1 MSATVIDMHREVS
14 LGLLKSTSAYAIR
27 TPKGQKDPGHV
38 RWDPK
43 TNSPEESQ
51 RTIHLL
57 ERSNDNIGVHLHGK
71 AIDVDTDTDN
81 VFMLSALDHFLP
93 PTAHVWGRKSRPRT
107 HRFYETIGMEHFD
120 PTQYPFLAAIQKI
133 PALSV
138 EIRGGEAKSGRYSL
152 LPGSLHPSG
161 EAYEWADLKAARST
175 PVTVD
180 LARIVNGVRFACVA
194 ALIAP
199 YWTEG
204 VRNQLCM
211 ALSGFFH
218 RAAAHVSDMG
228 AMSQLYF
235 ERKDA
240 KELMEGLIKIADDD
254 EADYA
259 MRMRTFDQT
268 WDKADQ
274 GHPVQGAST
283 IVKITG
289 DESILPLL
297 YTLLAD
303 TPDLIAFDRFLDRYA
318 VRNGTSNIIDRARAG
333 HRSAS
338 YIMTV
343 NDFRNSNMHMT
354 ITTGTGDRR
363 LMTNILLASTRAIR
377 VEGLAFVPGGD
388 DLIERGDSKFVNQW
402 RGFEIPMYDKKVKD
416 EDVILFLDY
425 VDRILA
431 DSDKRVYEWILA
443 WVADLFKFPANKPGT
458 ALVLVGKPG
467 AGKSLLGEKVIRAII
482 GRNHSMQTNTVESL
496 TGQFNQDSSNMLFI
510 QCDEA
515 MNSRRR
521 SDANKMK
528 SMITDRT
535 RRIEPKGV
543 NAFEVEDCA
552 RYCFTS
558 NEDAEAVAIVDG
570 QDDRR
575 YSVFKVNEDY
585 ATNSTMD
592 PAKKRSYWEKLHEW
606 LEKEENLSKLH
617 RYFYDYTYD
626 RAILRRPLDT
636 EARRKVQQHSQRGFD
651 DWLMQI
657 VSYEHPFENLQ
668 ERDQKSEESYVNKA
682 GKFVM
687 SMDGWPDMVSYRRL
701 EDSYEYYRKRKGMSG
716 TTSSYNAQQI
726 KQEFI
731 TRGILPKEPPSG
743 RIDHSYELWK
753 NGTPVVETKKIRVT
767 AMPKRDAIA
776 NYLWE
781 KFGFRVSHGDDISDN
796 LAGQE
801 PAEDKGPKY

>member
-1 MSATVIDMHREVS
+1 MSAAVIDMHREVS
-14 LGLLKSTSAYAIR
+14 IGLLKSTTAYAIR

-38 RWDPK
+38 RWDPR
-43 TNSPEESQ
+43 TNSHEESQ
-51 RTIHLL
+51 KTIHLL

-81 VFMLSALDHFLP
+81 PFVLAALDHFLP
-93 PTAHVWGRKSRPRT
+93 ATAHVWGRKSRPRT
-107 HRFYETIGMEHFD
+107 HRFYETIGMEAFD
-120 PTQYPFLAAIQKI
+120 PSQYPFLAAIQKI
-133 PALSV
+133 PTLAV

-161 EAYEWADLKAARST
+161 ETYEWADLKAARST

-180 LARIVNGVRFACVA
+180 LSRIVNGVRFACVA

-218 RAAAHVSDMG
+218 RAAAHVADMG
-228 AMSQLYF
+228 AMSQLFF

-240 KELMEGLIKIADDD
+240 KELMEGLIKISDDD

-274 GHPVQGAST
+274 GHPVQGAT
-283 IVKITG
+283 TLVKITG
-289 DESILPLL
+289 DESLLPLL

-303 TPDLIAFDRFLDRYA
+303 TPDLIAFDKFLDRYA
-318 VRNGTSNIIDRARAG
+318 VRNGTSNIIDRQRAG

-338 YIMTV
+338 FLMTV

-354 ITTGTGDRR
+354 ITTGTGERR
-363 LMTNILLASTRAIR
+363 QMTNILLASTRTLR
-377 VEGLAFVPGGD
+377 VEGLAFVPGDD
-388 DLIERGDSKFVNQW
+388 DLIIRGDAKFVNQW
-402 RGFEIPMYDKKVKD
+402 RGFEIPMYDKKVKK
-416 EDVILFLDY
+416 EDVSIFLDY
-425 VDRILA
+425 VENILA
-431 DSDKRVYEWILA
+431 DGNAKSYEWILA
-443 WVADLFKFPANKPGT
+443 WVADLFKFPATKPGT
-458 ALVLVGKPG
+458 ALVMVGKPG
-467 AGKSLLGEKVIRAII
+467 SGKTFLGEKIIRPII
-482 GRNHSMQTNTVESL
+482 GRNHSMQTNTIESL
-496 TGQFNQDSSNMLFI
+496 TGTFNQDSSNMLFV

-515 MNSRRR
+515 MNSRRQ
-521 SDANKMK
+521 SDANRMK

-543 NAFEVEDCA
+543 NAYEVEDSA
-552 RYCFTS
+552 RYYFTS
-558 NEDAEAVAIVDG
+558 NKENEAVAIVDG

-575 YSVFKVNEDY
+575 YSVYRINEAY
-585 ATNSTMD
+585 AASSDMD
-592 PAKKRSYWEKLHEW
+592 PDKKDEYWRKLHEW
-606 LEKEENLSKLH
+606 AENTENLSKVH
-617 RYFYDYTYD
+617 RYLYDHVYD
-626 RAILRRPLDT
+626 RAMLRKPLDT
-636 EARRKVQQHSQRGFD
+636 EARRRIQQHSQRGFD

-668 ERDQKSEESYVNKA
+668 ERDQKTEESYILKR
-682 GKFVM
+682 GKYVM

-701 EDSYEYYRKRKGMSG
+701 EDSYEYYRKRKGMAA

-726 KQEFI
+726 KQELI
-731 TRGILPKEPPSG
+731 ARKVLPKEPASG
-743 RIDHSYELWK
+743 RIDHSYEIWK
-753 NGTPVVETKKIRVT
+753 NGVPVIEVKKIRVT
-767 AMPKRDAIA
+767 AMPKREELLA
-776 NYLWE
+776 YLWE
-781 KFGFRVSHGDDISDN
+781 KFGFRVDHGADVSGDI
-796 LAGQE
+796 AE
-801 PAEDKGPKY
+801 PETKEDKGPKY